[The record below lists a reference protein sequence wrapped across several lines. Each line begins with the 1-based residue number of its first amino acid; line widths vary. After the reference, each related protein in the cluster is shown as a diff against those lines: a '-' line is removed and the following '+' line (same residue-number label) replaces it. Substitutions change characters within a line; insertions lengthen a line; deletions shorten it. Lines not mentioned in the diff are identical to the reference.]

1 MAGRRV
7 ASRAESKSSW
17 RARRRRSR
25 FAIVVSIAVGV
36 LVLIGLAAWA
46 LVPRIVT
53 AAAPSCA
60 STETYSVLADSTTL
74 PAVNAAAARVDPAAC
89 VTLKID
95 VAEQTDIAAKVA
107 AGKAAPDLWLADSS
121 ARVSAVNSTP
131 KPEIA
136 VPSVA
141 ASPAVVVAA
150 KGTAAPSGWGAAFGT
165 ASIQFGDPLTSAS
178 ASAALAGAVAEG
190 ESGGS
195 NPAALAASL
204 GKLAQG
210 SAQKSHAT
218 QSDSALLDTAE
229 RSSDSVIV
237 AESSWLAYAS
247 SHQNTKLAATVPGGK
262 AAVVDYPIAVTSTD
276 SARRPGAAK
285 AAKALAA
292 ALGDDQGRRA
302 LADAGLRA
310 PGAGQTDGAAAQLS
324 VGAVTVLAPSA
335 DGISRALKT
344 WALQVV
350 PFRSLVV
357 MDVSGSMNLD
367 AGGKT
372 RMQLTQQAA
381 ATGAGM
387 FPDTAQLGMW
397 AFSIN
402 LGGQGQDYKEL
413 DPIRRMDAITDG
425 KSQRQRLGAD
435 IQSLGSLVGGGTGL
449 YDTALAAFRTVKAGY
464 DPRAVNSVILFT
476 DGANEK
482 PNSISLDELLA
493 TLNREKDPA
502 KPVIFVTIGI
512 TADADAAVLQQI
524 AAATGGS
531 SYVAKDPADIPKV
544 FTEALVAR
552 TQ

>member
-7 ASRAESKSSW
+7 ASRTEAKSSW

-25 FAIVVSIAVGV
+25 LAAILSVVVGALV
-36 LVLIGLAAWA
+36 LVGLAAWG
-46 LVPRIVT
+46 LVPRLVT

-74 PAVNAAAARVDPAAC
+74 PAVNAAAGRVDPAAC
-89 VTLKID
+89 VTLKVD

-107 AGKAAPDLWLADSS
+107 AGKAAPDLWLVDSS
-121 ARVSAVNSTP
+121 ARVGAVNASP

-141 ASPAVVVAA
+141 SSPSVVVAA
-150 KGTAAPSGWGAAFGT
+150 KGTAAPSGWGTAFGT
-165 ASIQFGDPLTSAS
+165 STIQFGDPLTSAS

-190 ESGGS
+190 ESGAS
-195 NPAALAASL
+195 DPAALAASL

-210 SAQKSHAT
+210 AAQKSHAT

-229 RSSDSVIV
+229 RSSDPVIV
-237 AESSWLAYAS
+237 AESSWLAYSS

-262 AAVVDYPIAVTSTD
+262 AAVADYPIAVTSTD

-292 ALGDDQGRRA
+292 ALGDEQGRRA
-302 LADAGLRA
+302 LADAGLRG
-310 PGAGQTDGAAAQLS
+310 PGAGQIDGAAAQRS
-324 VGAVTVLAPSA
+324 AGAVTVLAPSA
-335 DGISRALKT
+335 EGISRALKT

-357 MDVSGSMNLD
+357 MDVSASMGRL

-372 RMQLTQQAA
+372 RIQLAQEAA
-381 ATGAGM
+381 LKGAGL
-387 FPDTAQLGMW
+387 FPDNAQVGMW
-397 AFSIN
+397 AFSLN
-402 LGGQGQDYKEL
+402 LGGPGQDYREL
-413 DPIRRMDAITDG
+413 DPIRRMDAVVDG
-425 KSQRQRLGAD
+425 KAQRQRLAGD
-435 IQSLGSLVGGGTGL
+435 IQSLNGLVGTGTGL
-449 YDTALAAFRTVKAGY
+449 YDTALAAFRTVKQGY
-464 DPRAVNSVILFT
+464 DPRAVNSVILLT
-476 DGANEK
+476 DGTNEK
-482 PNSISLDELLA
+482 DSITLDQLLA
-493 TLNREKDPA
+493 TFARERDPA

-512 TADADAAVLQQI
+512 TGDADAAVLKQI

-544 FTEALVAR
+544 FTEALLAR